1 MVREKCKIVEN
12 KKIAP
17 GHYILKLASSKI
29 VRNAKPG
36 QFVQILCADS
46 AEPLLPRP
54 FSFLTVSKQDFS
66 ILYQVVGQGTK
77 ILSQTSKGD
86 FLWILGPL
94 GNGFMAEKP
103 FTPSL
108 PAGRQAPP
116 VFLVGGGV
124 GIPPLY
130 HLAQTLVKNKFK
142 PGNVHIFLG
151 ARNKAL
157 LLCESDFKKLGVKI
171 QVATDDGSKGKKGFV
186 TQILEDFLIH
196 SPFTIHHSPPRMFT
210 CGPTPMLKA
219 VSSLAIKYKLPCE
232 VSVEV
237 PMACGFGAC
246 LGCAVKVN
254 ERLTYGSGLASPPTA
269 DPPLAESQAREFIL
283 RSGDPAATKD
293 LKKYRFA
300 IACTEGPVFQ
310 AGDILWD

>member
-1 MVREKCKIVEN
+1 MFRQKCTVVEN
-12 KKIAP
+12 KKVAP
-17 GHYILKLASSKI
+17 GHYILKLASPKI
-29 VRNAKPG
+29 ARNAKPG

-54 FSFLTVSKQDFS
+54 FSFLTASQKEFS
-66 ILYQVVGQGTK
+66 ILYQVIGKGTK
-77 ILSQTSKGD
+77 ILSQTVKGD
-86 FLWILGPL
+86 ELWVLGPL

-103 FTPSL
+103 FPLSTIHHP
-108 PAGRQAPP
+108 PP

-142 PGNVHIFLG
+142 PGNIHIFLG
-151 ARNKAL
+151 ARNKSL
-157 LLCESDFKKLGVKI
+157 LLCEGDFKKLGVNI

-186 TQILEDFLIH
+186 TQILEDFIKS
-196 SPFTIHHSPPRMFT
+196 SPSTIHHPPSVFT

-246 LGCAVKVN
+246 LGCAIKVKSS
-254 ERLTYGSGLASPPTA
+254 ELG
-269 DPPLAESQAREFIL
+269 AR
-283 RSGDPAATKD
+283 SKD
-293 LKKYRFA
+293 LGSPSSQLPAPNHRFA
-300 IACTEGPVFQ
+300 IACCEGPVFQ